1 MFRILRPGTSIVNAQ
16 GLRPIPF
23 PYRAGSTPI
32 PPLCTVV
39 RMNTTRT
46 HQSLVA
52 AIIVALAFTGC
63 AMTPA
68 ESNLVPA
75 PQKPLS
81 APLDRTGAALQ
92 NDNDPRGHHGLASI
106 SGATGMPTGT
116 AGSASRD
123 ATGPTPRLSDDDPR
137 GHHQLPAIEGAD
149 GFGIPAAPLVSDDDP
164 RGFHHLP
171 RSSR

>member
-1 MFRILRPGTSIVNAQ
+1 
-16 GLRPIPF
+16 
-23 PYRAGSTPI
+23 
-32 PPLCTVV
+32 
-39 RMNTTRT
+39 MNTTRT

-68 ESNLVPA
+68 AESNPVPA
-75 PQKPLS
+75 PQKPPS
-81 APLDRTGAALQ
+81 APLDRAGALLQ

-116 AGSASRD
+116 AGSASAD
-123 ATGPTPRLSDDDPR
+123 TTGPTPRVNDNDPR

-149 GFGIPAAPLVSDDDP
+149 GFGIPAPPLVSDDDP